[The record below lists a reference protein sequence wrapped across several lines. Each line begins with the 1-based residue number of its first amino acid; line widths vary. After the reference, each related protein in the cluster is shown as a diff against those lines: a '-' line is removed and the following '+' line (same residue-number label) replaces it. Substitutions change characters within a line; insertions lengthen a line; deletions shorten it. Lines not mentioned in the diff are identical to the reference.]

1 MKKLV
6 VMALTLFSA
15 SVLAVTENV
24 IETTT
29 IQPKATIFV
38 LDTSSQPAKVMKG
51 TQFSRSK
58 ARNLCVAV
66 SDVPV
71 QDKNQF
77 VEYFVSPAPINIIA
91 KDSDIKV
98 DDDKKG
104 FLAITLINES
114 EIKNNVV
121 TRCWQFEQNDPV
133 GKYKLDVQFND
144 IVFKGLSFEVLK

>member
-6 VMALTLFSA
+6 VMPLTLFSA

-29 IQPKATIFV
+29 TQPKATIFV
-38 LDTSSQPAKVMKG
+38 LDTSSHPAKVMKN

-77 VEYFVSPAPINIIA
+77 AEYFVSPAPINIIA
-91 KDSDIKV
+91 KNSEIKM

-104 FLAITLINES
+104 FLAITLIDRS
-114 EIKNNVV
+114 EIKNNVA